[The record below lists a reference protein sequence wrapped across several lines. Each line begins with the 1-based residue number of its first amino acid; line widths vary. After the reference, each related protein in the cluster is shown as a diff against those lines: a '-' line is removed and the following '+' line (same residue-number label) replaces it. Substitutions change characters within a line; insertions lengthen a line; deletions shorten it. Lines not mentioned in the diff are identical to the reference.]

1 MSSAWQLCYVINVM
15 AHYLLAPF
23 GSGGDVNPFVWLG
36 KLLKARGHDVEVITA
51 PMFRESASRADLPFT
66 AVGDEAEYE
75 ALLKH
80 PDLWKPLAGT
90 NLVFEEAGRLLRPF
104 YDAISGKVRPGE
116 TVVVAPFTQMAAR
129 LVREKFHVPLVTV
142 HLQPVCMLS
151 ADDFPVIIPG
161 TDWMRKLPR
170 FVKKAMLSM
179 PNPAD
184 FKLGPPLRKLGA
196 EIGVKVPLRL
206 MSEWMHSPDAN
217 LALFPEWFAAPQN
230 DWPAKTHAV
239 GFPLEDLRGQFR
251 LPESLEL
258 WMNLGDKPV
267 LLSAGTGNA
276 QAADFFEAG
285 LAACEK
291 VGRRALV
298 GTLYPEQ
305 LLDPLPRFARHFSY
319 LPFSELLPRVAA
331 FAHHGGIGTM
341 SQAFAA
347 GVPQLVMPMSH
358 DQPDN
363 ARRMADLG
371 VGVALGPKDFTAEKV
386 ATALEHLTT
395 DQKVA
400 AACAHVAERCAAD
413 RAGVKALEVLEGVGA
428 SRK

>member
-1 MSSAWQLCYVINVM
+1 M

-36 KLLKARGHDVEVITA
+36 KLLKARGHEVEVVTA
-51 PMFRESASRADLPFT
+51 PMFRESASRAGLAFT
-66 AVGDEAEYE
+66 PVGEEAEYE

-80 PDLWKPLAGT
+80 PDLWKPLKGT
-90 NLVFEEAGRLLRPF
+90 NLVFEEAGRLTRPF
-104 YDAISGKVRPGE
+104 YATLAEKVRPGE

-129 LVREKFHVPLVTV
+129 LVREKFQVPLLTV

-151 ADDFPVIIPG
+151 VDDFPVIIPG
-161 TDWMRKLPR
+161 TQWMRGLPR
-170 FVKKAMLSM
+170 VVKRAILAM

-184 FKLGPPLRKLGA
+184 FKLAPKVRALAR
-196 EIGVKVPLRL
+196 EIGVKVPRRL
-206 MSEWMHSPDAN
+206 MQGWMHSPDGN
-217 LALFPEWFAAPQN
+217 LALFPEWFAPRQQ
-230 DWPAKTHAV
+230 DWPEKTHAV

-251 LPESLEL
+251 LPENLEL
-258 WMNLGDKPV
+258 WMKLGDKPV

-276 QAADFFEAG
+276 QAEKFFAAG
-285 LAACEK
+285 LSACEK
-291 VGRRALV
+291 LGRPALV

-305 LLDPLPRFARHFSY
+305 LPKPLPNFARHFSY
-319 LPFSELLPRVAA
+319 LPFSELLPQMAA

-363 ARRMADLG
+363 ALRMEGLG
-371 VGVALGPKDFTAEKV
+371 TGLALGPKEFTV
-386 ATALEHLTT
+386 A
-395 DQKVA
+395 KVA
-400 AACAHVAERCAAD
+400 AALERLTTDPKIAQACADVATRCAAD
-413 RAGVKALEVLEGVGA
+413 RTAQKALEMLESLIFRVP
-428 SRK
+428 